1 MKTLKL
7 IYAWINWKIAW
18 FISPQKPKVEIDSFL
33 EYNEI
38 KTQSK

>member
-7 IYAWINWKIAW
+7 IYAYINWKIAW
-18 FISPQKPKVEIDSFL
+18 FISPHNGMEYKCWL

>member
-18 FISPQKPKVEIDSFL
+18 FTHPHCDMEKNCWI